1 MINMN
6 ELSFIENITADEI
19 EIIRELF
26 NNKELLLEERERK
39 LLVTF
44 WDKWWMNYDSSENN
58 NEA

>member
-1 MINMN
+1 MN